1 MNTNA
6 QHTRE
11 RVETVVIG
19 AGQAGLATGY
29 HLAKLGRQFTILDAV
44 ERVGDNWRCHWDS
57 LRLYSPAK
65 VSSLPG
71 MRFPAPAMS
80 FPTKDE
86 MADYLEAYAET
97 FDLPVRTSQ
106 RVQRLSRSDGG
117 YLVTT
122 DHRSYRCDNVVVAPG
137 PFGRTA
143 HLPEFAGQLDP
154 TIVQLHSS
162 EYKNPAQLQ
171 PGPVLVVGASHS
183 GSDVAY
189 EVATA
194 GFDTVLSGPIRG
206 EVPLNIESRPARVV
220 FPILLLLAK
229 HVLSIKTP
237 IGRKMRPAVRAH
249 GGPLIRSKRADLKR
263 AGVEIVPD
271 RTIGVQHG
279 RPVLAGGRLL
289 DVANIVWCTG
299 FRHNFSWIDA
309 PVIGEDGWP
318 LETRGVVDGAPGLYF
333 TGLAFQYAF
342 ASTLVAGAGRDAAY
356 IARHIAARAASNS
369 PLSEAAPAAQS

>member
-6 QHTRE
+6 QHTPE

-29 HLAKLGRQFTILDAV
+29 HLARLGRQFTILDAV

-86 MADYLEAYAET
+86 MADYLEAYAAK

-106 RVQRLSRSDGG
+106 RVQRLSRTDGG

-122 DHRSYRCDNVVVAPG
+122 DHSSYRCDNVVVAPG

-143 HLPEFAGQLDP
+143 HVPEFAGQLDP
-154 TIVQLHSS
+154 AIVQLHSS
-162 EYKNPAQLQ
+162 EYKNPSQLQ

-194 GFDTVLSGPIRG
+194 GFVTVLSGPIRG
-206 EVPLNIESRPARVV
+206 EVPLNIESPPARVV

-249 GGPLIRSKRADLKR
+249 GGPLIRSKRADLER

-271 RTIGVQHG
+271 KTVGVQHG

-318 LETRGVVDGAPGLYF
+318 LETRGVVDGELGLYF

-369 PLSEAAPAAQS
+369 SLSEAAPAAQS

>member
-6 QHTRE
+6 QHTPE

-29 HLAKLGRQFTILDAV
+29 HLARLGRQFTILDAV

-86 MADYLEAYAET
+86 MADYLEAYAAK

-106 RVQRLSRSDGG
+106 RVQRLSRTDGG

-122 DHRSYRCDNVVVAPG
+122 DHSSYRCDNVVVAPG

-143 HLPEFAGQLDP
+143 HVPEFAGQLDP
-154 TIVQLHSS
+154 AIVRLHSS
-162 EYKNPAQLQ
+162 EYKNPSQLQ

-194 GFDTVLSGPIRG
+194 GFVTVLSGPIRG
-206 EVPLNIESRPARVV
+206 EVPLNIESPPARVV

-249 GGPLIRSKRADLKR
+249 GGPLIRSKRADLER

-271 RTIGVQHG
+271 KTVGVQHG

-318 LETRGVVDGAPGLYF
+318 LETRGVVDGELGLYF

-369 PLSEAAPAAQS
+369 SLSEAAPAAQS

>member
-6 QHTRE
+6 QHTPE
-11 RVETVVIG
+11 RIETVVIG

-29 HLAKLGRQFTILDAV
+29 HLARLGRQFTIIDSV

-71 MRFPAPAMS
+71 MRFPAAPMS

-86 MADYLEAYAET
+86 MADYLEAYAAK

-106 RVQRLSRSDGG
+106 RVRQLSHTGGG

-122 DHRSYRCDNVVVAPG
+122 DRSSYRCDNVVVASG
-137 PFGRTA
+137 TFGRTA
-143 HLPEFAGQLDP
+143 HVPEFAGRLDP
-154 TIVQLHSS
+154 AIVQLHSS
-162 EYKNPAQLQ
+162 EYKNPSQLQ

-183 GSDVAY
+183 GSDLAY

-206 EVPLNIESRPARVV
+206 EVPLNIESPPARVV

-229 HVLSIKTP
+229 HVLNLKTP

-249 GGPLIRSKRADLKR
+249 GGPLIRSKRADLER

-271 RTIGVQHG
+271 KTVGVQHG

-299 FRHNFSWIDA
+299 FRQDFSWIDA
-309 PVIGEDGWP
+309 PVIGQDGWP
-318 LETRGVVDGAPGLYF
+318 VESRGVVPEAAGLYF

-342 ASTLVAGAGRDAAY
+342 ASMLIGGAGRDAKHV
-356 IARHIAARAASNS
+356 ARHIAGRSSAESLGS
-369 PLSEAAPAAQS
+369 QVTPAATA